1 MATTPSQVRPATHHP
16 DHDRVRRPG
25 PAANPGQTLAVLE
38 MLTSQLLLVTAVAK
52 VVRTWR
58 PGRPPTQHDSG

>member
-1 MATTPSQVRPATHHP
+1 
-16 DHDRVRRPG
+16 
-25 PAANPGQTLAVLE
+25 